1 MRSLKLTFPGAL
13 GAPIAARLE
22 LPAGDPR
29 AYALFAHCFTCGK
42 DSSAAVRVARAL
54 AAQGIAV
61 LRFDFTG
68 LGESGG
74 EFADTSFSTNVA
86 DLVAAAGFLRDHYA
100 APQLLIGH
108 SLGGAAVIAAA
119 HLMAEVKAIATIGAP
134 SEATHVAH
142 HFVAQNEEIEH
153 SGEAEV
159 SLAGRSF
166 VIRQTFIEDLR
177 QHNQAER
184 IAQLKRPLLV
194 LHSPTDAV
202 VSIDNASQ
210 IFLAAKHPKSF
221 ISLDGADH
229 LLTRPADAAFA
240 AVVISSWVS
249 RYLPGAQR
257 EADHDHELGVVAE
270 ESGAG
275 RFQQKIDAG
284 KHTFYAD
291 EPARLGGD
299 DSGPTPYDLLAA
311 GLAACKSMT
320 VRLYADRK
328 NWPLR
333 RISVR
338 VRHDRVHA
346 DDCTT
351 CDAEDHA
358 AERFRVE
365 LFLGGDLS
373 ADQRARLLEIADR
386 CPVHR
391 TLSRAA
397 SVETSLA
404 ESLS

>member
-1 MRSLKLTFPGAL
+1 MKSLKLSFPGAL
-13 GAPIAARLE
+13 GTPIAARLD
-22 LPAGDPR
+22 LPAADPR

-74 EFADTSFSTNVA
+74 AFEETTFSTNVA
-86 DLVAAAGFLRDHYA
+86 DLVAAAGFLRDNYA

-119 HLMAEVKAIATIGAP
+119 HLMAEVKAIATIAAP
-134 SEATHVAH
+134 SEAVHVAH
-142 HFVAQNEEIEH
+142 HFAAQSDEIKR

-159 SLAGRSF
+159 SLAGRPF

-177 QHNQAER
+177 LHNQAER

-194 LHSPTDAV
+194 LHSPTDAT

-240 AVVISSWVS
+240 AAMISSWAS
-249 RYLPGAQR
+249 RYLSAAR
-257 EADHDHELGVVAE
+257 HEADHDRALGIVAE
-270 ESGAG
+270 ESGVG
-275 RFQQKIDAG
+275 RFQQRIHAG

-299 DSGPTPYDLLAA
+299 DSGPTPYDFLAA
-311 GLAACKSMT
+311 ALAACKSMT

-328 NWPLR
+328 NWTLR

-346 DDCTT
+346 DDCAT

-358 AERFRVE
+358 AERFRAE
-365 LFLGGDLS
+365 LFLAGDLS
-373 ADQRARLLEIADR
+373 AEQRARLLEIADR

-391 TLSRAA
+391 TLSNAA

-404 ESLS
+404 EGLS

>member
-1 MRSLKLTFPGAL
+1 MTSLKLTFPGAL
-13 GAPIAARLE
+13 GTPIAARLE
-22 LPAGDPR
+22 LPADDPR

-74 EFADTSFSTNVA
+74 AFEDTTFSTNVA
-86 DLVAAAGFLRDHYA
+86 DLVAAAGFLRDNYA

-119 HLMAEVKAIATIGAP
+119 HLMAEVKAIATIAAP
-134 SEATHVAH
+134 SEAVHVAH
-142 HFVAQNEEIEH
+142 HFAAQSDEIKR

-159 SLAGRSF
+159 SLAGRPF

-177 QHNQAER
+177 LHNQAER

-194 LHSPTDAV
+194 LHSPTDAA
-202 VSIDNASQ
+202 VSIDNASE

-240 AVVISSWVS
+240 AAMISAWAS
-249 RYLPGAQR
+249 RYLTAAQHDP
-257 EADHDHELGVVAE
+257 DHDRALGIVAE
-270 ESGAG
+270 ESGVG
-275 RFQQKIDAG
+275 RFQQRIHAG

-299 DSGPTPYDLLAA
+299 DSGPTPYDFLAA
-311 GLAACKSMT
+311 ALAACKSMT

-328 NWPLR
+328 NWTLR

-346 DDCTT
+346 DDCAT

-358 AERFRVE
+358 AERFRAE
-365 LFLGGDLS
+365 LFLAGDLS
-373 ADQRARLLEIADR
+373 AEQRARLLDIADR

-391 TLSRAA
+391 TLSNAA

-404 ESLS
+404 EGLS